1 MNNSNEMLSNSKV
14 EKGNKESSAHSNRH
28 LSPVLPATKLFG
40 EVSSQSQ
47 VALDERSRAT
57 DLKSLAEDI
66 TQSLSGFKSLRL
78 SMDRDMKRVIV
89 RVVDQKTDNV
99 VRQIPGERMTDLV
112 KQMRDL
118 EGLLVKATA

>member
-1 MNNSNEMLSNSKV
+1 MDNTNEMLSKAKV
-14 EKGNKESSAHSNRH
+14 VGYDKKSSA
-28 LSPVLPATKLFG
+28 VQTAKLFDDASHAQAAPEQTSG
-40 EVSSQSQ
+40 T
-47 VALDERSRAT
+47 T
-57 DLKSLAEDI
+57 DLKSLAEEI

-99 VRQIPGERMTDLV
+99 VRQIPGERMIDLV

-118 EGLLVKATA
+118 EGILVKATA